1 MGLQVTGDDGFTHVY
16 FGGLRECTD
25 GMDIVIKDDDPH
37 HDTQTE
43 GNSFITAEAAAV
55 LSVSKQ
61 YHRISK
67 SLYIFILYSPPN
79 FLWILPDFLIHCKFY
94 GVIRPMRKWQTYGV
108 SNITLHTLAMV
119 LNTSVVFSM
128 GKFLFCWAKAKN

>member
-1 MGLQVTGDDGFTHVY
+1 MCLQVTGDDGFTYVY
-16 FGGLRECTD
+16 FGGLCECTD
-25 GMDIVIKDDDPH
+25 GMDVVVKDDDPH

-61 YHRISK
+61 YQRISK
-67 SLYIFILYSPPN
+67 SHFTFLFYIY
-79 FLWILPDFLIHCKFY
+79 LPISCGFYLIFLIHCKFY

-128 GKFLFCWAKAKN
+128 GKFLFCWAKN